1 MCYKTKCFTKQYH
14 IHLLSCQQFD
24 HITAHITFR
33 AQKKTSRSVFIL
45 QKSFIASLS
54 ECVSEREVEQGGWE
68 VQAGLCYLHD
78 GGSSRHSDS
87 LALGRDACT
96 GARSRQNGG
105 THTDTRQRESERE
118 SDTER
123 AKAKEYQTQQER
135 EKSAISKW
143 SVCQRAH
150 TPERSEYV
158 NQISISKA
166 QRTLMTNSTP
176 YLHRT
181 TARRNMTKP

>member
-1 MCYKTKCFTKQYH
+1 M
-14 IHLLSCQQFD
+14 
-24 HITAHITFR
+24 
-33 AQKKTSRSVFIL
+33 

-118 SDTER
+118 IQREQKPKSTKRSKKEK
-123 AKAKEYQTQQER
+123 KA
-135 EKSAISKW
+135 
-143 SVCQRAH
+143 
-150 TPERSEYV
+150 P
-158 NQISISKA
+158 
-166 QRTLMTNSTP
+166 
-176 YLHRT
+176 
-181 TARRNMTKP
+181 

>member
-1 MCYKTKCFTKQYH
+1 M
-14 IHLLSCQQFD
+14 
-24 HITAHITFR
+24 
-33 AQKKTSRSVFIL
+33 
-45 QKSFIASLS
+45 
-54 ECVSEREVEQGGWE
+54 
-68 VQAGLCYLHD
+68 QAGLCYLHD

-118 SDTER
+118 RERERERDTER

-143 SVCQRAH
+143 SVCQRTH
-150 TPERSEYV
+150 TPERSEV
-158 NQISISKA
+158 SA
-166 QRTLMTNSTP
+166 QLFAVKKHW
-176 YLHRT
+176 L
-181 TARRNMTKP
+181 